1 MKHFLNYSL
10 RRWSGIVT
18 LVIITFVVIELAVR
32 MIVLWLVDLQKL
44 LVFLSKVVLRIWLL
58 LIADLI
64 LLLFDI

>member
-1 MKHFLNYSL
+1 MVF
-10 RRWSGIVT
+10 IA
-18 LVIITFVVIELAVR
+18 FVVIELAVR

-44 LVFLSKVVLRIWLL
+44 LAFLLKVMLRIWRL